1 MLEMNS
7 MATPCSELEVTI
19 CDFQIIGDFSPYT
32 PLCHM
37 SLTLRKRNRDMIIEI
52 SQLAIICTICLAIG
66 AIGGILISNFNRRRE
81 VKEIN

>member
-7 MATPCSELEVTI
+7 MATPCSELDITF
-19 CDFQIIGDFSPYT
+19 CDFQIFGDFSPQT

-37 SLTLRKRNRDMIIEI
+37 SLTLKKRNKDMIIEI
-52 SQLAIICTICLAIG
+52 SQLAIVCIICLAIG

-81 VKEIN
+81 VRN